1 MDVTELIVQLEQC
14 KTTKAAKKI
23 LDELNIETEERFGC
37 SYMFEV
43 DGEKYNVV
51 KHKYDDTCHVVHY
64 VKKKSKNDGTR
75 VVPMCYG
82 VKVRI

>member
-1 MDVTELIVQLEQC
+1 MDVNELIVQLEQC

-51 KHKYDDTCHVVHY
+51 KHKYDDTCYVVHY